1 MAKFKY
7 RLQNILNLK
16 YKLEDRQKLILASV
30 RLKLREEEEELEH
43 LYQRKK
49 EYEKAIREASKDKLD
64 IDILKILRENYAIID
79 YYIMEQKKVVTR
91 AESVVEYEEEKMISA
106 MKERKIQEKLREKSL
121 EKFKLEESHDENI
134 VIDELVSYKYTTKI
148 EEQEG
153 GRDG

>member
-16 YKLEDRQKLILASV
+16 SKLEDQQKLILASV

-49 EYEKAIREASKDKLD
+49 EYEKAIREVSKDKLD

-79 YYIMEQKKVVTR
+79 YYIMEQKKVVAR

-148 EEQEG
+148 EE
-153 GRDG
+153 